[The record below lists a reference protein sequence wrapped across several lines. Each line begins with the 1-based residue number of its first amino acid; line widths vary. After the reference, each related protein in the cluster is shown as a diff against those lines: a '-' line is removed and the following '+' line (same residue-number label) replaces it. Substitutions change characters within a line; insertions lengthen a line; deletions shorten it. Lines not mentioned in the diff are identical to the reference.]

1 MDGIQTCLLPFLG
14 GGGGGGGGGA
24 KVALALEGLRLIA
37 RAVSRRS
44 ERLQYI

>member
-1 MDGIQTCLLPFLG
+1 MFASFLGG

-37 RAVSRRS
+37 CAVSRRS
-44 ERLQYI
+44 ERYSIYSVVT